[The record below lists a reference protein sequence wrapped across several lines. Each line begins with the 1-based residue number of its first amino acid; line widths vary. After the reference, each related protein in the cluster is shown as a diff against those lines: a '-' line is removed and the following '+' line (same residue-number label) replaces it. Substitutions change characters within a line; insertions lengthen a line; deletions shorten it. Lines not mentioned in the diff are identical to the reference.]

1 MKRLFLVLVL
11 LVSLS
16 ACSNKQS
23 FVVVEESE
31 FGDWQWE
38 ISKITQILS
47 SMDLSPTDGEGAT
60 DILDEIEDV
69 RERMERLDKR
79 IHKNFIHSEE
89 LGSRGLPTRYAD

>member
-1 MKRLFLVLVL
+1 MKRLFLVLAL

-38 ISKITQILS
+38 INEITKILN
-47 SMDLSPTDGEGAT
+47 SMDLSSTDIDLAT
-60 DILDEIEDV
+60 DTLGEIEDI

-79 IHKNFIHSEE
+79 IHKNFIHSDE
-89 LGSRGLPTRYAD
+89 LGSRGLPTRYSN

>member
-1 MKRLFLVLVL
+1 MLAL

-16 ACSNKQS
+16 ACSNKKS

-38 ISKITQILS
+38 ISEITKILS
-47 SMDLSPTDGEGAT
+47 NLDLSPTDGDGAT
-60 DILDEIEDV
+60 GILDEIEDV

-79 IHKNFIHSEE
+79 IHKNFIHSDE

>member
-1 MKRLFLVLVL
+1 MLAL

-38 ISKITQILS
+38 INEITKILN
-47 SMDLSPTDGEGAT
+47 SMDLSSTDIDLAT
-60 DILDEIEDV
+60 DTLGEIEDI

-79 IHKNFIHSEE
+79 IHKNFIHSDE
-89 LGSRGLPTRYAD
+89 LGSRGLPTRYSN

>member
-1 MKRLFLVLVL
+1 MLAIMI
-11 LVSLS
+11 SLS
-16 ACSNKQS
+16 SCSNNKS

-38 ISKITQILS
+38 INEITKILN
-47 SMDLSPTDGEGAT
+47 SMDLSSTDRDSVA
-60 DILDEIEDV
+60 DILDEIDGI

-79 IHKNFIHSEE
+79 IHKNFIHSDE

>member
-1 MKRLFLVLVL
+1 MKQLLILLAL

-16 ACSNKQS
+16 ACSNKKS

-38 ISKITQILS
+38 ISEITKILN
-47 SMDLSPTDGEGAT
+47 SMDLSPTTGNGAT
-60 DILDEIEDV
+60 DTHEEIEDI

-79 IHKNFIHSEE
+79 IHKNFIHSDE
-89 LGSRGLPTRYAD
+89 LGSRGLPTRYAN

>member
-1 MKRLFLVLVL
+1 
-11 LVSLS
+11 
-16 ACSNKQS
+16 
-23 FVVVEESE
+23 
-31 FGDWQWE
+31 
-38 ISKITQILS
+38 
-47 SMDLSPTDGEGAT
+47 MDLSPTDGEGAT

>member
-1 MKRLFLVLVL
+1 MKRLFLVLAL

-38 ISKITQILS
+38 ISEITKILN
-47 SMDLSPTDGEGAT
+47 SMDLSPTDGDCAT
-60 DILDEIEDV
+60 DIIDEIEDV